1 MKGMYGAMLIGLA
14 IFVAILG
21 GYLLNAE
28 KVTTCETEWEY
39 VTDVSGAFQGDR
51 SDLDVPYNPPANVT
65 GWSAID
71 DPDGNGG
78 WVSGVHFDSVTSTNA
93 YPIYVGVKQYAQF
106 SVTASADSHD
116 GGRTPAF
123 TASSSS
129 ATVQGDMPDGF
140 GMRNG
145 EAVTRFVAG
154 EDVYYGAFAVPLS
167 AVLGTCHVED
177 YGAVNVSV
185 TSVGAIPCVAVVSEE
200 YVIGPWTDGTH
211 SVIQGVIASFTA
223 TSWASSV
230 KAYPQ
235 EGSVSIGGA
244 RYPISDALVVF
255 GQAQY
260 NGSGAYTD
268 SVAVSLL
275 AEPVV
280 LPTYMD
286 PSKGVEPYEG
296 TYVYSEVQVTDHE
309 GSRSPSLSLAFS
321 NRYGDHTAEAV
332 IRGEVSYSSSGLTGT
347 VFSFEFISGTNGL
360 CRLTATVN
368 GSTESADGTSGALT
382 LLMQPQGAGSY
393 SLSCGG
399 DPMGSVTLPDAEIE
413 SLTVTSTAASGV
425 GTLNIAATKDS
436 GDVVTHSGF
445 GAWTADLSY
454 RTTAGAD
461 VEVPFDRA
469 YWYNG
474 YDNASVSMAFVA
486 GASESKT
493 AHLTIRGPNGA
504 GPASYWI
511 AHDSDGWRVRTVFD
525 ADGIGWH
532 DVGKWPAIMV
542 EFRPTGAMAYPITEF
557 KTFIDFST
565 IDAPTAINATVQD
578 PAQVIRSIVAY
589 STGDDMRMGVTD
601 TVTHITEGGL
611 YLQDGTFTLRDSFP
625 SADAVSITIGS
636 TAHLGDSITF
646 TGSGGSVTLPVNR
659 DRTVTIGGT
668 DYPLNGLTFR
678 WYSPDGP
685 SASIGGQT
693 YAPAV
698 YHRGQS
704 YAAGTIWAE
713 AKGGQMVAV
722 LENAGDW
729 TMTLDGVWAPAVNL
743 YDGHN
748 SAAEATELADWT
760 HGIFRWDANTFLI
773 VMMGVVVLGGVVG
786 AYLKL
791 CTTADWLVI
800 GMAVGVMWLIL

>member
-39 VTDVSGAFQGDR
+39 VTDISGAFQGDK
-51 SDLDVPYNPPANVT
+51 SDLDVPYNPSANVT
-65 GWSAID
+65 GWSIFD
-71 DPDGNGG
+71 DPEGNGG
-78 WVSGVHFDSVTSTNA
+78 WISGVLFDTVASTNA
-93 YPIYVGVKQYAQF
+93 YPIFNEVKQYAQLYAT
-106 SVTASADSHD
+106 VSADSHD
-116 GGRTPAF
+116 GLSVPDYTV
-123 TASSSS
+123 ASSE
-129 ATVQGDMPDGF
+129 TVTGEMPDGF
-140 GMRNG
+140 GYHSSA
-145 EAVTRFVAG
+145 AVAVFRHGDSV
-154 EDVYYGAFAVPLS
+154 EYGAFAVPLS
-167 AVLGTCHVED
+167 AVLQSCHASD
-177 YGAVNVSV
+177 YGAVNISMQNA
-185 TSVGAIPCVAVVSEE
+185 GGFPCVATFTTS
-200 YVIGPWTDGTH
+200 IGTGSWTHGSDQLT
-211 SVIQGVIASFTA
+211 SVLATFTA
-223 TSWASSV
+223 IHSSSEA

-235 EGSVSIGGA
+235 EGAVTIGGE
-244 RYPISDALVVF
+244 RCRISDAYLVF

-260 NGSGAYTD
+260 MGTGAYVD
-268 SVAVSLL
+268 SVTVSLL

-280 LPTYMD
+280 LPSYMD
-286 PSKGVEPYEG
+286 PAKGVQPYAG
-296 TYVYSEVQVTDHE
+296 VYVTSDVQVTEHP
-309 GSRSPSLSLAFS
+309 GSSSPTLQMAFT
-321 NRYGDHTAEAV
+321 NRYGQQTANVRAV
-332 IRGEVSYSSSGLTGT
+332 GTVGYTTTADATGT
-347 VFSFEFISGTNGL
+347 LFEFEFASLGSGTVLAVDAGGSSENVSGNTGAVTL
-360 CRLTATVN
+360 VMEPRN
-368 GSTESADGTSGALT
+368 GSFVLSADGQDLLT
-382 LLMQPQGAGSY
+382 FTVAG
-393 SLSCGG
+393 
-399 DPMGSVTLPDAEIE
+399 PFA
-413 SLTVTSTAASGV
+413 SLTFDVTTWNGV
-425 GTLNIAATKDS
+425 GTLETSVGKDS
-436 GDVVTHSGF
+436 GDVLTHSGF
-445 GAWTADLSY
+445 DDWTADLSY
-454 RTTAGAD
+454 RTTAGT
-461 VEVPFDRA
+461 ETSTPFDSV
-469 YWYNG
+469 YWRNG
-474 YDNASVSMAFVA
+474 YDNSSVTMAFLA
-486 GASESKT
+486 GEGSQT
-493 AHLTIRGPNGA
+493 AHLTLRGPGGA
-504 GPASYWI
+504 GPSSYWI

-525 ADGIGWH
+525 ADGIAWH

-542 EFRPTGAMAYPITEF
+542 EFRPTGAAVYPIGIF
-557 KTFIDFST
+557 KTFIDFAT
-565 IDAPTAINATVQD
+565 VGAPTAINATVQD
-578 PAQVIRSIVAY
+578 PQAVIQSILVY
-589 STGDDMRMGVTD
+589 STGSDMRMGVTD
-601 TVTHITEGGL
+601 TVTHIAEGGL
-611 YLQDGTFTLRDSFP
+611 YLQNGIFTLRDSFP

-678 WYSPDGP
+678 WYSAAGP
-685 SASIGGQT
+685 AVSIGGQT

-722 LENAGDW
+722 LEDAGDW